1 MGRMLA
7 GALILAAAAAAAPAA
22 TKHLFLDG
30 TIVANTSGVEL
41 VRHRPSRGFPS
52 DGGRVLWP
60 EHPWEAYQGPGTYGG
75 VMRAADGTYRCYYLC
90 RGEQVGDVKSCL
102 ATSVDGVV
110 WVKPT
115 LNLVSWKGSSAN
127 NIVMPT
133 EWAATGSVFLDTN
146 PASPASEVPPTPPR
160 RRTTPCN

>member
-1 MGRMLA
+1 MSLA
-7 GALILAAAAAAAPAA
+7 GALILATASATAAAPPAA
-22 TKHLFLDG
+22 TTTKHLFLDG
-30 TIVANTSGVEL
+30 AIVANSSGVDL

-90 RGEQVGDVKSCL
+90 RGEQVADVKTCL
-102 ATSVDGVV
+102 ATSKNGVV

-115 LNLVSWKGSSAN
+115 LNLVSWKGSS
-127 NIVMPT
+127 VV
-133 EWAATGSVFLDTN
+133 S
-146 PASPASEVPPTPPR
+146 SSR
-160 RRTTPCN
+160 RAR